1 VAEPVAQRRRRGEG
15 RHIRLDVRVNEA
27 EHRGLVERAQQRGVS
42 IARLLVD
49 SALGVPELPPARHG
63 LPAEVQ
69 ERFAQL
75 DATWR
80 ALDSTWKDLN
90 SRVGNNLNQ
99 LAHVA
104 NETRQLPSAERLAA
118 ALSELEEL
126 RRAMIEAVTELHR
139 AAVRIGRGGEA

>member
-1 VAEPVAQRRRRGEG
+1 MAEPVAQRRRRGEG
-15 RHIRLDVRVNEA
+15 RRIRLDVRVNEA
-27 EHRGLVERAQQRGVS
+27 EHRGLVERARERGVS
-42 IARLLVD
+42 VARLLVD
-49 SALGVPELPPARHG
+49 SALGVPALPPARHG
-63 LPAEVQ
+63 LPEDTE

-80 ALDSTWKDLN
+80 ALDATWKDLN

-104 NETRQLPSAERLAA
+104 TETRQLPSYERLTA
-118 ALSELEEL
+118 ALSDLEEL

-139 AAVRIGRGGEA
+139 AAVRIGRGGEP